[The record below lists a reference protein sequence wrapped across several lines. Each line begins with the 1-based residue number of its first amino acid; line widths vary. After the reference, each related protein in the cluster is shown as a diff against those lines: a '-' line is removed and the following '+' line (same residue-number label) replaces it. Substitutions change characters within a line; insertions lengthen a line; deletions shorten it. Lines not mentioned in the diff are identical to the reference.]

1 MDEQGAYHTSQ
12 PKTGSALFWV
22 LLIAWLGFLGLVVGA
37 AAGLMEIYRSERILA
52 GVTSLGRDLSA
63 RTTAEA
69 AAALSAEWANRR
81 VILENG
87 EQRWVLAPEQIGV
100 LLDAEETARAA
111 QSQGRDQPAADQ
123 LLALAQRLVA
133 TSGVVPLDVPPVAVK
148 PRWYFDRERATATL
162 RILAGQIDIPRQDAT
177 LRVVAGR
184 IETAPA
190 VVGRALDIAAVLARL
205 EAHPW
210 GEALA
215 DPAADPPRFE
225 LPVVPQAP
233 AISDVSAVVVELEP
247 LLADPIT
254 LRLYDPIRDERL
266 TWTAEPAALG
276 KWLSF
281 AIVRSESGERRLAW
295 SVDEGAVAAF
305 VREQNASFA
314 DERFV
319 DVRTAV
325 PALAE
330 AFKARRREVRLRIY
344 HGEREH
350 VVKAGETLS
359 SIAFNYGMPYPW
371 IQAANPGTGD
381 ALFVGDRLRI
391 PSPDVFLPLPVV
403 ENKRIIVSLSKQ
415 RVQVYEN
422 SQLKWDWPASTGIP
436 SSPTSPGVFQIQS
449 HEELA
454 YASIWNLYMPWFMGV
469 YRVAPGQDFMNGF
482 HGFPS
487 RDRRQFIWER
497 NLGSPITYGCI
508 LISTENAKKL
518 YDWAEEGVVVE
529 IRP

>member
-1 MDEQGAYHTSQ
+1 MNQQAAYHTSR
-12 PKTGSALFWV
+12 PRAGSALFWV
-22 LLIAWLGFLGLVVGA
+22 FLIAWLAFLGLVAGTV
-37 AAGLMEIYRSERILA
+37 AGLNAIYRGEQILA

-63 RTTAEA
+63 KTAGEA
-69 AAALSAEWANRR
+69 AAVLAAEWATRN
-81 VILENG
+81 VILEEG
-87 EQRWVLAPEQIGV
+87 AQRWVLTPEQIGV
-100 LLDAEETARAA
+100 RLDAEETARAA
-111 QSQGRDQPAADQ
+111 QAQGRDGPTADR
-123 LLALAQRLVA
+123 LLALARRLIA
-133 TSGVVPLDVPPVAVK
+133 TAGVVPLDVTPVVVK
-148 PRWYFDRERATATL
+148 PQWYFDRERATATL
-162 RILAGQIDIPRQDAT
+162 RILAGQIDIPKQDAG
-177 LRVVAGR
+177 LRVVEGR
-184 IETAPA
+184 IETTPA

-205 EAHPW
+205 EAYPW

-215 DPAADPPRFE
+215 DPTAEPPRFD
-225 LPVVPQAP
+225 LPVVPQEP
-233 AISDVSAVVVELEP
+233 TISDVSAVVAELEP
-247 LLADPIT
+247 LLANPIT

-266 TWTAEPAALG
+266 TWTAGPAALG

-281 AIVRSESGERRLAW
+281 AVVPSESGEKRLAW
-295 SVDEGAVAAF
+295 SVDEEAVGAF
-305 VREQNASFA
+305 VREQNASFG

-319 DVRTAV
+319 DPRTAA

-330 AFKARRREVRLRIY
+330 AFKSRQPEVRLRIN

-350 VVKAGETLS
+350 VVQAGETLS

-415 RVQVYEN
+415 RVQVFEN
-422 SQLKWDWPASTGIP
+422 GQLKWDWPASTGIA
-436 SSPTSPGVFQIQS
+436 SSPTSPGVFQIQT

-508 LISTENAKKL
+508 LVSTENARKL
-518 YDWAEEGVVVE
+518 YEWAEEGVVVE